1 MDNNIMGRSQNVLV
15 KCFDIM
21 SDHNVKLAG
30 QCPMTDCYFQDYNN
44 FSSFTLVVNG
54 S

>member
-1 MDNNIMGRSQNVLV
+1 MGRSQNVLV

-21 SDHNVKLAG
+21 SHHNVKLAG
-30 QCPMTDCYFQDYNN
+30 QCPMTDCYFQDD